1 MGISKFLLVLLGVI
15 SKDTDCKA
23 HMASSG
29 IVPTIVDVTHRF
41 ATTRDAAECGVSCLA
56 NLTFESKSNMDLIM
70 QANGVPAIE
79 KVMQSFP
86 DEVKILEVV
95 LVALSNLMF
104 ESDEN
109 KRTIGLRCGD
119 EITDIVR

>member
-1 MGISKFLLVLLGVI
+1 MSK
-15 SKDTDCKA
+15 
-23 HMASSG
+23 SG
-29 IVPTIVDVTHRF
+29 IVPIIVNVTERF

-56 NLTFESKSNMDLIM
+56 NLTFESKENMDIIM
-70 QANGVPAIE
+70 EANGVGALE

-86 DEVKILEVV
+86 DDTKILEVV

-104 ESDEN
+104 ENDKN
-109 KRTIGLRCGD
+109 KRAIGLRCGD